1 MADTNHMNIDQ
12 LVEHLKKQ
20 NLTEIERATGVRRQS
35 IYALFQK
42 HTMQLDTLNKLLHY
56 LDLENS
62 FERHVST
69 EEIYKNMRYYG
80 APINNKAEKSLSLED
95 TLASAIEISQAD
107 DFIAST
113 IPYVIANN
121 YSTLNLIKLFQECV
135 KKDKVRLMGFYL
147 NLACEFVPNNEAKT
161 FLEMVS
167 NMYKFNKQHW
177 ESATLKIPSPSI
189 QSHYMQN
196 PIALK
201 WKVYSAGKLEDHIKR
216 WHKWIQLRKTK

>member
-1 MADTNHMNIDQ
+1 MNIEQ

-35 IYALFQK
+35 IYALFHK
-42 HTMQLDTLNKLLHY
+42 HNMQLDTLNKLLDY

-62 FERHVST
+62 FERHIST
-69 EEIYKNMRYYG
+69 EEVYMNMRYYG
-80 APINNKAEKSLSLED
+80 APINNKAEQSLSLED
-95 TLASAIEISQAD
+95 TLASAIGLSQSD

-113 IPYVIANN
+113 IPYVIAKN
-121 YSTLNLIKLFQECV
+121 YEALNLTKLFQECV

-147 NLACEFVPNNEAKT
+147 NLAYEFIPNNEVKT

-167 NMYKFNKQHW
+167 KMYKFNKQQW
-177 ESATLKIPSPSI
+177 ESATLKVPSPSI

-196 PIALK
+196 PVAVK
-201 WKVYSAGKLEDHIKR
+201 WKVYSAGKLEDHIER
-216 WHKWIQLRKTK
+216 WRKWMKLQKTR

>member
-1 MADTNHMNIDQ
+1 MNIEQ

-35 IYALFQK
+35 IYALFEK
-42 HTMQLDTLNKLLHY
+42 HTMQIDTLNKLLKY
-56 LDLENS
+56 LNLENS
-62 FERHVST
+62 FERKIST
-69 EEIYKNMRYYG
+69 EKIYMNMRYYG

-95 TLASAIEISQAD
+95 TLASAIRISQSD

-113 IPYVIANN
+113 IPYVIAIN
-121 YSTLNLIKLFQECV
+121 YSNLNLTKLFQECA

-147 NLACEFVPNNEAKT
+147 NLAYEFVPNSETKT
-161 FLEMVS
+161 FLDLLTQ
-167 NMYKFNKQHW
+167 MYQFNKQPW
-177 ESATLKIPSPSI
+177 ESATLNMPSLSI

-201 WKVYSAGKLEDHIKR
+201 WKVYSAGKLEDHLKR
-216 WHKWIQLRKTK
+216 WHKWIQLQKTK